1 MKKLYTLIIALLV
14 FISTD
19 AQITTVDFTLE
30 EGYVQGPLE
39 ASSDWGGTNWIVN
52 PAAGTERAETTGGY
66 SWARWGAPF
75 TVTDT
80 EISFEIHFRFNI
92 DLPAGKLISRFGFN
106 DNGSSSGTIANIQLS
121 TLNDGSLYI
130 RKQGNTPV
138 DSGSAG
144 LTDFQQDDLV
154 INMVLTL
161 GADAASSSLSST
173 ITNITDNIN
182 SGVAVV
188 NGIPAAVFT
197 AASSGGISGF
207 IHAQDNIN
215 STRGFLVDKVVMTQG
230 NTLNADSYTLP
241 TFNLSQNP
249 IEDTVQL
256 GGVTTGS
263 KISIYSV
270 TGAKVNN
277 YVYDGNQLSLGRLN
291 PGVYFMEVPGYT
303 VKKLIKK

>member
-39 ASSDWGGTNWIVN
+39 ASSDWGGANWIVN

-207 IHAQDNIN
+207 IHAQDNI
-215 STRGFLVDKVVMTQG
+215 SGTRGFLVDKVVMTQG
-230 NTLNADSYTLP
+230 NTLNADSYALP

-256 GGVTTGS
+256 GGVTIGS
-263 KISIYSV
+263 EISIYSV

-277 YVYDGNQLSLGRLN
+277 YVYDGNQLSLGHLN
-291 PGVYFMEVPGYT
+291 PGVYFMEIPGYT

>member
-14 FISTD
+14 FIPTD

-39 ASSDWGGTNWIVN
+39 SSSDWGGANWFVN
-52 PAAGTERAETTGGY
+52 PTAGTERATTTAGY

-80 EISFEIHFRFNI
+80 EISFEVHFRFNI

-121 TLNDGSLYI
+121 TLNDGSLSV
-130 RKQGNTPV
+130 RKQGNVPV
-138 DSGSAG
+138 DSGYAG

-154 INMVLTL
+154 LNMVLTL

-188 NGIPAAVFT
+188 NGIPADIFT

-215 STRGFLVDKVVMTQG
+215 GTRSFLVDKVVMTQG
-230 NTLNADSYTLP
+230 NTLNINSYVLP

-249 IEDTVQL
+249 IKDIVKL

-277 YVYDGNQLSLGRLN
+277 YVYNGNQLSLGHLN
-291 PGVYFMEVPGYT
+291 PGVYFMEIPGYT